1 MLHTPGMCYA
11 CIARNMRLSGDPSGF
26 RETRY
31 IGMVMFIPFIIKHQ
45 MKRSHTHIHTRTQTK
60 QNKKKRRKTDW
71 LKNAISVAT
80 DTEYNWF
87 PGRSADKSH
96 FPKIKVK
103 PDSR

>member
-1 MLHTPGMCYA
+1 MG
-11 CIARNMRLSGDPSGF
+11 LSGDPSGF
-26 RETRY
+26 RETWYTHR
-31 IGMVMFIPFIIKHQ
+31 IMFIPFIIKHQ

-60 QNKKKRRKTDW
+60 QNKTKKKRRETDW